1 MKSRHRGATSA
12 PTEEIEMR
20 FMIIVKA
27 NAASEAGIT
36 PRPETFE
43 AMGKFNETLISAGVL
58 LAAEGLH
65 PSSKGARVTS
75 AGGKFIVQDGPFGK
89 AEDLVAGFWVI
100 SAKSQDE
107 ALEWVKRIPF
117 EDGETIELR
126 RVFEAADFAEVVPEE
141 AIAKEQAWR
150 DATQKP
156 LTN

>member
-1 MKSRHRGATSA
+1 
-12 PTEEIEMR
+12 MR

-27 NAASEAGIT
+27 NAASEAGIV
-36 PRPETFE
+36 PAPEMFE
-43 AMGKFNETLISAGVL
+43 AMGRFNEALINAGVL

-75 AGGKFIVQDGPFGK
+75 EDGQLIVKDGPF
-89 AEDLVAGFWVI
+89 AEAKELIAGFWVI

-126 RVFEAADFAEVVPEE
+126 RVFEAADFAEIVPDE
-141 AIAKEQAWR
+141 AVAKEQAWR

-156 LTN
+156 ITN

>member
-1 MKSRHRGATSA
+1 
-12 PTEEIEMR
+12 MR

-27 NAASEAGIT
+27 NAASEAGIM
-36 PRPETFE
+36 PAPEMFE
-43 AMGKFNETLISAGVL
+43 AMGKFNEELINAGVL

-75 AGGKFIVQDGPFGK
+75 ENGKLVVKDGPF
-89 AEDLVAGFWVI
+89 AEAKELVAGFWII

-126 RVFEAADFAEVVPEE
+126 RVFEAADFAEVVPDE